1 MQTASPGGGY
11 EKENGLPELNKLNDL
26 DFDWKFNSEQL
37 NNVLNHPE
45 NNATWE
51 NLEIVTKPD
60 GDEKSEKLSEL
71 ETNEMYLESGTGKT
85 EKEASVDS

>member
-11 EKENGLPELNKLNDL
+11 EKENGQPELGLNELND
-26 DFDWKFNSEQL
+26 DWKFDSEKL

-51 NLEIVTKPD
+51 NLESVTKSD
-60 GDEKSEKLSEL
+60 GDDKSAKLSEL
-71 ETNEMYLESGTGKT
+71 ETNKMYLESGTGKT